1 MPESAFDVDISG
13 LLRVF
18 GGHLYSSPGVFV
30 RELVQNAHDAILEA
44 RAAGKAAGTVVVRL
58 DAAAGAIEFEDD
70 GVGLDD
76 EGIRLGLGR
85 LGWSSKRREGRPA
98 EVIGQ
103 FGIGLLSGFLV
114 SETLTVTTQKQGG
127 APLVWRANRSG
138 AYTIE
143 PGKPAA
149 VGTVVRLTLDDAH
162 QSYRDPAVLRGLL
175 ERYTRYLPLDVYFE
189 HAGAR
194 ERVSVP
200 APWLSED
207 EDAWTSHLRSRGVRA
222 PLVFRLKTPHAT
234 GFAWIHE
241 GRADMNGARVD
252 VYHHGMLLEPGAREL
267 LPEWA
272 GFVSAIVEAP
282 HLSPTASRETFVRDE
297 TFDALRA
304 ELRGAVL
311 QFLVD
316 VAHANDGRF
325 GDLLHTHHLF
335 LRGACVESRELMVAL
350 GHRMPFDTN
359 FGEMDLTTF
368 REVAGDKGALR
379 IVETAQEFAHTAP
392 LATAQGVG
400 VINASYVHDTRF
412 LQAFAELHG
421 ASVVRMT
428 RDELSLLVQPAPDL
442 MKVYEKVRRAAEPL
456 LASMDVVVE
465 VGRFEPSAVPAFLLT
480 DATQLRER
488 AKALIMGSESPLV
501 KSLLSGLAVAQGEK
515 KTRFILNG
523 NNPLVQAL
531 PGSSDPA
538 ATGHIVRLLYLQSAM
553 MFRRTLSIAESRGF
567 TEDLLS
573 LLGKLLVP
581 SGKDVN

>member
-1 MPESAFDVDISG
+1 MTTSAFDVDISG

-44 RAAGKAAGTVVVRL
+44 RAAGKRSGSVIVRL
-58 DAAAGAIEFEDD
+58 DSAAGAIEFEDD
-70 GVGLDD
+70 GIGLDED
-76 EGIRLGLGR
+76 GIRMGLGR

-114 SETLTVTTQKQGG
+114 SDTLTVTTRKQDGK
-127 APLVWRANRSG
+127 PLVWRASRSG

-143 PGKPAA
+143 EAKAA
-149 VGTVVRLTLDDAH
+149 SPGTVVRLAIDDAH
-162 QSYRDPAVLRGLL
+162 ATYRDPRTLRDLL
-175 ERYTRYLPLDVYFE
+175 ERYTKYLPLDVWFE
-189 HAGAR
+189 HGGSR

-207 EDAWTSHLRSRGVRA
+207 EDAWTSHLRARGVRS
-222 PLVFRLKTPHAT
+222 PLVFRVKTPHAT
-234 GFAWIHE
+234 GFAWVHD
-241 GRADMNGARVD
+241 GRADMNGGRVD

-282 HLSPTASRETFVRDE
+282 GLAPTASRETFVRDE
-297 TFDALRA
+297 AFDATRE

-311 QFLVD
+311 RFLVD
-316 VAHANDGRF
+316 VAHREDGRF
-325 GDLLHTHHLF
+325 GELLHAHHLF
-335 LRGACVESRELMVAL
+335 LRGACVESEELMTAL

-359 FGEMDLTTF
+359 FGDMDLATF
-368 REVAGDKGALR
+368 RDVGGDRATLR

-392 LATAQGVG
+392 LATAQGLG
-400 VINASYVHDTRF
+400 VINASHTHDTRF
-412 LQAFAELHG
+412 LEAFAEMHG
-421 ASVVRMT
+421 ASIVRMT
-428 RDELSLLVQPAPDL
+428 RDELAVLIQPAPDL

-456 LASMDVVVE
+456 LAPMDVAVE

-488 AKALIMGSESPLV
+488 AKALITGSESPLV
-501 KSLLSGLAVAQGEK
+501 KSLLSGLSVAREER
-515 KTRFILNG
+515 KTRFVLNG

-531 PGSSDPA
+531 PGSSDPV

-553 MFRRTLSIAESRGF
+553 MFRRTLSLAESRGF

-581 SGKDVN
+581 AARDVN